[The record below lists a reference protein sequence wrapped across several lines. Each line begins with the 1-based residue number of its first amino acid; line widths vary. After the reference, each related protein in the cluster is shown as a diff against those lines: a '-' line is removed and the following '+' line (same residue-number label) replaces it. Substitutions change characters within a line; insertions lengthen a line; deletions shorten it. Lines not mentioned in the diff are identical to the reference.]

1 MFIRAWYDEN
11 TYAQFKTDGV
21 RVMSKPLSTR
31 TIRGTAVS
39 RHMQNKSFS
48 EYARY
53 CNMLVHSWMMV

>member
-21 RVMSKPLSTR
+21 QVMSKPPSTR

-39 RHMQNKSFS
+39 RHMHTQVLS
-48 EYARY
+48 RI
-53 CNMLVHSWMMV
+53 C